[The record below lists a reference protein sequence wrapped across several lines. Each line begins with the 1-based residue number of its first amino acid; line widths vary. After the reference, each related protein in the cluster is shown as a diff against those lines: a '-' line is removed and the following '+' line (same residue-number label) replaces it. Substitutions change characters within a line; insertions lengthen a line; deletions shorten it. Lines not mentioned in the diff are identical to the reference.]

1 VPVVPALVA
10 TSVNTLGLAALAIGL
25 FAYGRTERLPVAA
38 AGIVPVL
45 LEIETAWR
53 GKPLTL
59 AIACALAGVLLLAA
73 FELASWSAQLSA
85 TGSDR
90 EAHRAQART
99 LVRELAVVAALTA
112 VLVVATRVTGHH
124 SVFGILGG
132 VAAIGLG
139 GGLLWLMRRP
149 LRKA

>member
-1 VPVVPALVA
+1 VPLVPALVQ
-10 TSVNTLGLAALAIGL
+10 TSVNTIALAALAIGL

-45 LEIETAWR
+45 LEIESAWS
-53 GKPLTL
+53 KEPLTV
-59 AIACALAGVLLLAA
+59 AIACAAAGVLLLAA
-73 FELASWSAQLSA
+73 FELASWSEQLAA

-90 EAHRAQART
+90 DAHRAQART
-99 LVRELAVVAALTA
+99 LARELTIVAGLTAAL
-112 VLVVATRVTGHH
+112 VVVTQVTGHH
-124 SVFGILGG
+124 STFGIVGG
-132 VAAIGLG
+132 VVAVALA

>member
-1 VPVVPALVA
+1 VPALVA
-10 TSVNTLGLAALAIGL
+10 TSVNTIGLAALAIGL

-45 LEIETAWR
+45 LEIESAWSSE
-53 GKPLTL
+53 PLKV
-59 AIACALAGVLLLAA
+59 AVACAVAGVLLLTS
-73 FELASWSAQLSA
+73 FELASWSAQLAA

-99 LVRELAVVAALTA
+99 LVRELSIVAALTA
-112 VLVVATRVTGHH
+112 VLVVVTQVTGHH
-124 SVFGILGG
+124 STFGIAGG
-132 VAAIGLG
+132 VVAIALG

-149 LRKA
+149 LRKV